1 MNLSTGYCNFDDKAL
16 ENLQRK
22 YMSYTAWIRGGKV
35 SLLHDAFSVPKAG
48 TYIPSGGTYIPCRRT
63 YIPAFGTE
71 NIPTKTSK
79 HISNNDVKK
88 LADVWWRDSFL
99 SDMSN
104 D

>member
-1 MNLSTGYCNFDDKAL
+1 
-16 ENLQRK
+16 
-22 YMSYTAWIRGGKV
+22 
-35 SLLHDAFSVPKAG
+35 LHDAFSVPKAG

-88 LADVWWRDSFL
+88 AGRCVVARQLFIRYE
-99 SDMSN
+99 
-104 D
+104 